1 MKSNRKIAFYITCI
15 FFIEWAFLAFNVN
28 SRSAWLLEN
37 ILVFI
42 FVVPSIYIYIR
53 GFISLTSYTL
63 LILFASFHCLGAHYT
78 YSLVPYDRWSEY
90 LLGFSVN
97 TVFGW
102 ERTNYDRLVHFLW
115 GFLFYKPFYELLR
128 AKTKFEGLLPVSFS
142 FLLIIGA
149 SAVFELLEW
158 LVAVVFGGNLGTA
171 YVGAQGDPWD
181 AQKDQ
186 ALAILGMLLGFI
198 VFYVRPIPSL
208 RA

>member
-1 MKSNRKIAFYITCI
+1 MKSHTKISFLITCI
-15 FFIEWAFLAFNVN
+15 FFIEWVFLAFNVN

-42 FVVPSIYIYIR
+42 FVVPSIYFYAH

-78 YSLVPYDRWSEY
+78 YSLVPYEQWSEY
-90 LLGFSVN
+90 ILGISVN
-97 TVFGW
+97 SIFGW
-102 ERTNYDRLVHFLW
+102 KRNNYDRLVHFLW
-115 GFLFYKPFYELLR
+115 GFLFFKPFYELFR
-128 AKTKFEGLLPVSFS
+128 AKTRFEGLLPVSFS

-149 SAVFELLEW
+149 SAVYELLEW
-158 LVAVVFGGNLGTA
+158 LVAVAFGGNLGTA
-171 YVGAQGDPWD
+171 YVGAQGDEWD

-186 ALAILGMLLGFI
+186 ALAIFGMLLGFI

-208 RA
+208 RT